1 MRGSN
6 SQPLRYQ
13 HGPLPIELTDQLT
26 LVYNITTY
34 VLTIPTLIYRSKKK
48 GKKVVRERLELS
60 TSALSARRSAD

>member
-6 SQPLRYQ
+6 SQPLCYQ
-13 HGPLPIELTDQLT
+13 HGPLPTELTDQLM

-34 VLTIPTLIYRSKKK
+34 VLTIPTLIYSSKKK
-48 GKKVVRERLELS
+48 GKKLVRERLELS